1 MKKKLLGTL
10 LATILFVTPTMQ
22 SINAAEV
29 GNELATL
36 TENISTNDILDL
48 KSFNYTSID
57 PENQNIGY
65 IEGDGHKS
73 IVNMETGDIIHEYYN
88 EDGTLKESYKTNY
101 YENLGVE
108 DQNDLKSRMVIASNG
123 AGKLSYDVNRTT
135 RDYITIKNS
144 KGVAKNYS
152 KKQNTYY
159 TGKTKEFID
168 KVDDAASPYR
178 SMIGV
183 LTSALI
189 VSLVAYLGIT
199 NGLITFAMMKTAL
212 GGIGAATIV
221 TLTVAFINKMT
232 DLYNSYRRT
241 AVSADHIYNS
251 I

>member
-10 LATILFVTPTMQ
+10 LATILFVTPIMQ
-22 SINAAEV
+22 SVHAAEV
-29 GNELATL
+29 GNELTSL
-36 TENISTNDILDL
+36 TEKISTGDVLDL

-57 PENQNIGY
+57 SENQNIGY
-65 IEGDGHKS
+65 IEGEGHKS
-73 IVNMETGDIIHEYYN
+73 IVNMETGDIVHKYYN

-108 DQNDLKSRMVIASNG
+108 DQNDLESRKEIISNK
-123 AGKLSYDVNRTT
+123 AGKLYYSVNRTT

-152 KKQNTYY
+152 KAQNTYY
-159 TGKTKEFID
+159 GGNTKKFMD

-178 SMIGV
+178 SMVGV
-183 LTSALI
+183 LTAALI

-199 NGLITFAMMKTAL
+199 NAVITVAMMKTAL
-212 GGIGAATIV
+212 GAIGAATLV

-232 DLYNSYRRT
+232 DLYNSYRRV
-241 AVSADHIYNS
+241 AISADHIYNS